1 MDPEQDPY
9 LRRLARLRAKKTAK
23 KVNFADRLMELY
35 PRFPG
40 DPKAVAEQASKRKR
54 VGTAKNLDA
63 DAAIKLAVAAYAR
76 HEHTS
81 YEQLLASGMKRP
93 VARGAISYPL
103 SRILMEW
110 AKPRPDFW

>member
-1 MDPEQDPY
+1 MDLEQDPY
-9 LRRLARLRAKKTAK
+9 LRRLAKIRAKKAAK

-40 DPKAVAEQASKRKR
+40 DPKSIAEQSSKRRR
-54 VGTAKNLDA
+54 VGTSKSINMDS
-63 DAAIKLAVAAYAR
+63 AIHLAVAAYAR

-81 YEQLLASGMKRP
+81 YDQLLASGMKRP

-110 AKPRPDFW
+110 AKPRPHFW